1 MPIPNY
7 DGSPESEWISSC
19 MSEIG
24 TEYPQEQALAICY
37 KQMEMSKM
45 SKSYESRFLNNVSK
59 YETQFESKYKGIDLT
74 KLAEGETE
82 DPCQSGYRQL
92 GMKDMGG
99 VSVPNCIPEEEH
111 PDFK

>member
-45 SKSYESRFLNNVSK
+45 SKSYEARFLNNVSK

-74 KLAEGETE
+74 KLAEGEGACWENYIQIGTKIIDGRE
-82 DPCQSGYRQL
+82 
-92 GMKDMGG
+92 
-99 VSVPNCIPEEEH
+99 VPDCRGPIEEE
-111 PDFK
+111 

>member
-24 TEYPQEQALAICY
+24 TEYPQEVGLAICY

-59 YETQFESKYKGIDLT
+59 YETQFESKYKGIN
-74 KLAEGETE
+74 LAEGEGLE
-82 DPCQSGYRQL
+82 NACLDGYEAIGTKILDGRE
-92 GMKDMGG
+92 
-99 VSVPNCIPEEEH
+99 VPNCVPIKE
-111 PDFK
+111 

>member
-59 YETQFESKYKGIDLT
+59 YETQFESKYKGIN
-74 KLAEGETE
+74 LAEGEGLE
-82 DPCQSGYRQL
+82 NSCWDGYEAIGTKILDGRE
-92 GMKDMGG
+92 
-99 VSVPNCIPEEEH
+99 VPNCVPIKE
-111 PDFK
+111 